1 MVAVMVLYEEH
12 FVSKGSHLEVN
23 TSYHFQIIF
32 MKVLN
37 NEKIKPIYDQIYP
50 QLGNNVL

>member
-1 MVAVMVLYEEH
+1 MVAVTTLYEEH

-23 TSYHFQIIF
+23 TGYHFKIHL

-50 QLGNNVL
+50 PLGNNGL